1 LYRLKLEI
9 TDEILR
15 KIVANRA
22 TMESFSQRKTTP
34 KVISFIRMK

>member
-15 KIVANRA
+15 KIVATIA
-22 TMESFSQRKTTP
+22 TMESFSQRKKTA